1 MAWRCIMHNSCSAT
15 PSVAVTAAIMFNSA
29 SGSLHHRPPCTQILD
44 GDYSKAAF
52 LCADRSV
59 ALHAK
64 FGAYYRTR
72 IPKAGRGLA
81 YAPFTAGDRHA
92 LLHVSC

>member
-1 MAWRCIMHNSCSAT
+1 MSRIQ
-15 PSVAVTAAIMFNSA
+15 
-29 SGSLHHRPPCTQILD
+29 GSRVLAQILD
-44 GDYSKAAF
+44 DDYSKAAF

-59 ALHAK
+59 TLHAK

-81 YAPFTAGDRHA
+81 YAPFTAGVARARVTH
-92 LLHVSC
+92 

>member
-1 MAWRCIMHNSCSAT
+1 MYRASA
-15 PSVAVTAAIMFNSA
+15 
-29 SGSLHHRPPCTQILD
+29 QILD
-44 GDYSKAAF
+44 EDYSKAAF

-59 ALHAK
+59 TLHAK

-81 YAPFTAGDRHA
+81 YAPFTAGAEALGTTKDLAYQHPASKHA
-92 LLHVSC
+92 CLQLCICIGDYSKQA